1 MARGI
6 TETDVHTAA
15 DELVAAGERPTVD
28 RIRAHLGTGSPN
40 TVTRHLDTWWQ
51 GLGRRLH
58 TEQIRLAIPDAP
70 DAIATLAGQWWALA
84 LDSAKAS
91 LQASSAADRRVLEE
105 EGRALHRE
113 RERLEAE
120 ASALRAQTEAAGQ
133 AERIA
138 TTQLTELQRLVRRL
152 EEQLEE
158 LAQQRDAATAR
169 EVEAQGAKRALEARL
184 QVLQDAA
191 QSERASL
198 TAHVQALENRAHAE
212 VDRARQEVKELQG
225 RLTAVTK
232 NHAASETSLRQALDE
247 AKTASAEASRSAG
260 SERARADALEK
271 QLSKLQDLPA
281 ALEAAMRRRELPLKP
296 RKSVSKRANGGA
308 EKQP

>member
-58 TEQIRLAIPDAP
+58 TQQVRLAVPDAP
-70 DAIATLAGQWWALA
+70 DAVATLAGQWWALA
-84 LDSAKAS
+84 LDSAKTS
-91 LQASSAADRRVLEE
+91 LQASLAADQRVLEE
-105 EGRALHRE
+105 ERAALHRE

-133 AERIA
+133 AELIA

-152 EEQLEE
+152 EGQLEE
-158 LAQQRDAATAR
+158 LTQQRDAATAR
-169 EVEAQGAKRALEARL
+169 EVEARGAKRALEARL
-184 QVLQDAA
+184 QALQDTA

-198 TAHVQALENRAHAE
+198 AAHVQALENRAHAE

-232 NHAASETSLRQALDE
+232 NQAASEASLRQALDE
-247 AKTASAEASRSAG
+247 ARTATAEASRSAS

-281 ALEAAMRRRELPLKP
+281 ALEAAMRRRQLPLKP
-296 RKSVSKRANGGA
+296 RKSVSKRANRGA

>member
-15 DELVAAGERPTVD
+15 DELVAVGERPTVE

-51 GLGRRLH
+51 GLGGRLH
-58 TEQIRLAIPDAP
+58 MQQVQLAVPDAP
-70 DAIATLAGQWWALA
+70 DAVAALAGQWWALA
-84 LDSAKAS
+84 LDSAQAS
-91 LQASSAADRRVLEE
+91 LQASLAVDRQVLEE
-105 EGRALHRE
+105 ERSALHRE

-120 ASALRAQTEAAGQ
+120 ASALRAQTEAARQ
-133 AERIA
+133 AERLA
-138 TTQLTELQRLVRRL
+138 TTQLTELQRLVCRL
-152 EEQLEE
+152 EGQLED
-158 LAQQRDAATAR
+158 LTQQRDAVTTR

-212 VDRARQEVKELQG
+212 VDRARQEIKELQG

-232 NHAASETSLRQALDE
+232 SQAASEALLRQALDE
-247 AKTASAEASRSAG
+247 AKTATAEASRSAS

-271 QLSKLQDLPA
+271 QLSKLQNLPA
-281 ALEAAMRRRELPLKP
+281 ALEAAMRRREPPSKP
-296 RKSVSKRANGGA
+296 RKSVGKRANRGA